1 MENLRSM
8 FQLLS
13 RGFGL
18 LNEECC
24 DNCCGQTV
32 SQVQS
37 HIIYEINR
45 QHNPSMQD
53 VANALGMD
61 ITTFSRQV
69 KTLVDRGLVNK
80 TPDPNDNRFN
90 ILSLTPEGQCME
102 NDINERVNEQL
113 NKILSHLSDFERESV
128 IRSFKLMIDAM
139 QKSNTCCIPSK

>member
-1 MENLRSM
+1 M

-90 ILSLTPEGQCME
+90 ILSLTPEGQFME

>member
-1 MENLRSM
+1 M

-90 ILSLTPEGQCME
+90 ILSLTPEGQLME